1 MRGIEFQKNSK
12 KFRKKKYEDWNSL
25 GLKVLDLSVIKLTN
39 EHSV

>member
-12 KFRKKKYEDWNSL
+12 KIKKKYEDWNSL

-39 EHSV
+39 EHPV